1 MHIYVR
7 KSTNKGFGV
16 CGRKVTGGGIRMKRT
31 MRLSTKG
38 NGISEDYYREVNS
51 MEDKTKANN
60 PDFIRKFQSVKI
72 KNSKPKKYITF

>member
-16 CGRKVTGGGIRMKRT
+16 GGRKTVGGGLRMNRT
-31 MRLSTKG
+31 MRLPTKG
-38 NGISEDYYREVNS
+38 LGLSEEYYEEVNKS
-51 MEDKTKANN
+51 ENRGKANN
-60 PDFIRKFQSVKI
+60 PEFIKKFNNIKI